1 MQYYIYIYINI
12 RVFLSLLDVARPIA
26 IIDNRVASSCHPFY
40 KNVYLLH
47 PIQVTIIDLIKRS
60 EKNFYNHLD
69 ICVRAYR

>member
-1 MQYYIYIYINI
+1 MQYYIYINI

-26 IIDNRVASSCHPFY
+26 ITDNRVASSCHPFY